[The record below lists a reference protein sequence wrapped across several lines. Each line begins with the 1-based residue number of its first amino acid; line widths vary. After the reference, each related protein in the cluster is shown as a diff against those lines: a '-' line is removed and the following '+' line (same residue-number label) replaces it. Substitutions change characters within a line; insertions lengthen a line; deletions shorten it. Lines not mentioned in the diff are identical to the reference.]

1 MKTFLPICIALS
13 IFLSHTVSSATV
25 ENHIKNKTINCSY
38 ECTEIIKL
46 NAGWHVVAK
55 NSNGDIEKV
64 IPVDDIPINAKR
76 IINNNGIINTLSSV
90 PGVGTTSTSYETPTE
105 IVVVYITTYRDADG
119 NLLDVQVTTVRIQ
132 KDTTTMP
139 K

>member
-1 MKTFLPICIALS
+1 MKILLPICITLS

-55 NSNGDIEKV
+55 NSNGDVEKV

-76 IINNNGIINTLSSV
+76 VMNNNGMINTLSSV
-90 PGVGTTSTSYETPTE
+90 PGVGITSTFYETPTE

-119 NLLDVQVTTVRIQ
+119 NLLDVQVTTVRIP
-132 KDTTTMP
+132 KDTSTMP